1 MRLASLR
8 QINTMDQ
15 KATKDEAPF
24 KFGTPVAG
32 DVFTDRTEETKRIVT
47 NLTYGINT
55 ILISPRRLGKT
66 SLVEKAAKLVQS
78 DKRRVAFM
86 DAFSCRSPSVFASD
100 FATAVIR
107 ATSSKW
113 EEWMAVARDFLSNLT
128 PSITLGTDPASE
140 FKIAFNLKGSFST
153 LDEILQLPETIAE
166 KKGIK
171 VVVCI
176 DEFQQIA
183 TFDEDLAFKKKLR
196 SIWQRQ
202 PNVCYCLYGSQKH
215 LLEEMF
221 HGQDYP
227 FYRFGDIFYLKKIS
241 RKDWVEF
248 ICRRFRQT
256 GKEISEDLAGRIA
269 DLTQCYSS
277 YVQQLA
283 MYVWV
288 KTRDKALPKFVD
300 GSFAELVDA
309 YNPAFEDMF
318 RNLPARQMNLLRAV
332 CDGVQEGLSTAE
344 NLAQYDLGTSSSLVR
359 ARSALIEK
367 EILSLDPEGR
377 VMFADP
383 IMQSWFSR
391 RVLHR
396 RNLT

>member
-78 DKRRVAFM
+78 DMRRVAFM

-183 TFDEDLAFKKKLR
+183 TFDEDLAFQKRLR

-202 PNVCYCLYGSQKH
+202 PINV
-215 LLEEMF
+215 
-221 HGQDYP
+221 
-227 FYRFGDIFYLKKIS
+227 
-241 RKDWVEF
+241 
-248 ICRRFRQT
+248 
-256 GKEISEDLAGRIA
+256 AG
-269 DLTQCYSS
+269 
-277 YVQQLA
+277 
-283 MYVWV
+283 
-288 KTRDKALPKFVD
+288 
-300 GSFAELVDA
+300 
-309 YNPAFEDMF
+309 
-318 RNLPARQMNLLRAV
+318 
-332 CDGVQEGLSTAE
+332 
-344 NLAQYDLGTSSSLVR
+344 
-359 ARSALIEK
+359 
-367 EILSLDPEGR
+367 
-377 VMFADP
+377 
-383 IMQSWFSR
+383 
-391 RVLHR
+391 
-396 RNLT
+396 